1 MGVGRDAGE
10 QKYIP
15 PNFDPRQ
22 LPKTKVKKGGIVQ
35 TTRIMMPMGV
45 QCATCGEWI
54 ARDKKFLSVKEKA
67 EGEFYLEEQIIRLK
81 IRCPRCHGE
90 IAIKTD
96 PENHG
101 YVVEYGAH
109 RLYQHHVREAE
120 REEVE
125 REERERERGDAM
137 AEHNQKVRETQ
148 REMSALEKL
157 EEVHHAQSLRHG
169 VDEEALIKATLEKH
183 VADKRRREEEEVE
196 EDRREADRAFR
207 RLERQ
212 QQSGGGGG
220 GGKRPASSASCS
232 PVPSAKRERLGGD
245 DAREEAASG
254 SASPPPDAAGAE
266 VAGGAAAKEVAVAVP
281 VAVAEE
287 DEPLLV
293 VKKKKK
299 KKKSAAAAA
308 PTGLGGLAGYGD
320 SD

>member
-120 REEVE
+120 REEEE

-183 VADKRRREEEEVE
+183 VADRRRREEEELE

-212 QQSGGGGG
+212 QQA
-220 GGKRPASSASCS
+220 GKRPLAASSASCS
-232 PVPSAKRERLGGD
+232 PVPSAKRGRLGDGDGD
-245 DAREEAASG
+245 DEGREASASA
-254 SASPPPDAAGAE
+254 SASPAPTREPAEAGA
-266 VAGGAAAKEVAVAVP
+266 AGGAVAAQEAVPAVAV
-281 VAVAEE
+281 EE
-287 DEPLLV
+287 ELLLV

-299 KKKSAAAAA
+299 KKKSAAAAAA